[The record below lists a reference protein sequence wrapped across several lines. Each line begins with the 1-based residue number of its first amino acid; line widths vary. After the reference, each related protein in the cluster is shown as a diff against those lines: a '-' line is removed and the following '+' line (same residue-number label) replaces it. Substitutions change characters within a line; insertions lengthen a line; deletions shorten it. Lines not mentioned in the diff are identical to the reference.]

1 MYPVFPLEV
10 ARDELVGS
18 LRTTIISRLGLT
30 EMGGEILC
38 SLTPLLSMIVQKQIE
53 RTPVSWIHPW
63 SGICGEDC
71 RMCALHT
78 LCFHL
83 FLSSGFLTQQEIM
96 FSNMQSWLTEWDL
109 LTDVHHCS
117 TSMSHT

>member
-38 SLTPLLSMIVQKQIE
+38 SLTSLLSMIVQKQIE
-53 RTPVSWIHPW
+53 
-63 SGICGEDC
+63 
-71 RMCALHT
+71 
-78 LCFHL
+78 
-83 FLSSGFLTQQEIM
+83 
-96 FSNMQSWLTEWDL
+96 
-109 LTDVHHCS
+109 
-117 TSMSHT
+117 